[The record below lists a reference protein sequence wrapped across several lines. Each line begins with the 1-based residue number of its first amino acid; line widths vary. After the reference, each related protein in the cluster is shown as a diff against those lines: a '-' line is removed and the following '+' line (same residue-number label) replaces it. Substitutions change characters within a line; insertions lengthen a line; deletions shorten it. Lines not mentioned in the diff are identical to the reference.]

1 MIHDL
6 SSDVKKFLLSY
17 NLIHELT
24 RLAQSELDR
33 INGLLEAEIASQDW
47 FSSVDFQTQKSYKA
61 LQVWKKKWHPSV
73 TQRCPWIHY
82 EYTLSWPERWVQ
94 ASVDIES
101 VKIASWEAVQDV
113 AEQLHKSLLSQKPGL
128 LEGQG
133 WLLKFPLE
141 GKRML
146 LVKRQSINETE
157 FSAEW
162 IFSTGI
168 ESFKQLSQITPLVDE
183 TVEELFSV

>member
-1 MIHDL
+1 MIQDL

-17 NLIHELT
+17 NSIHQLI

-47 FSSVDFQTQKSYKA
+47 FSSVDFQTEKSHKR
-61 LQVWKKKWHPSV
+61 LQVWKKNWHPSV
-73 TQRCPWIHY
+73 NPRCPWVHY
-82 EYTLSWPERWVQ
+82 EYTLSWPEQWVQ

-101 VKIASWEAVQDV
+101 VKIASWEAVLDV
-113 AEQLHKSLLSQKPGL
+113 AEQLHKNLLSEKPSL

-133 WLLKFPLE
+133 WLLRSPLE

-146 LVKRQSINETE
+146 LVKRKNISESE
-157 FSAEW
+157 FSGEW

-168 ESFKQLSQITPLVDE
+168 ELFKQLSQITPLVDQ
-183 TVEELFSV
+183 TVEELFSE